1 MSDRPTLRPTL
12 KPLQVGALALGCIIG
27 FGCFVLPG
35 DFLITAGPLGATLGV
50 LLGGA
55 AMLIIAR
62 SYGVMVRAFP
72 VAGAEFAYAY
82 QACGRYHAY
91 VCGWFLALGYLS
103 TVEGHKTHST

>member
-1 MSDRPTLRPTL
+1 MSDRPTLSPTL

-55 AMLIIAR
+55 AVLILGR
-62 SYGVMVRAFP
+62 SYGVVGRGGA
-72 VAGAEFAYAY
+72 VAGAVVA
-82 QACGRYHAY
+82 
-91 VCGWFLALGYLS
+91 
-103 TVEGHKTHST
+103 